1 MATKTASKKTQTR
14 IDDAKKLHDF
24 MDKSEGISKIRPGVI
39 KVEAP
44 TSGPKI
50 FRQGDVAMIL
60 REDLPME
67 VPKTAKVLKTR
78 TLRRGENGGLHQLQ
92 KASGVV
98 FYEDPVTKTRYV
110 ISENGV
116 GLEHGGKHSDGGHHV
131 VDLPRGHFE
140 VRIQEEQT
148 AQGTRQVID

>member
-1 MATKTASKKTQTR
+1 MATKTAPKNVDR
-14 IDDAKKLHDF
+14 MKKLIESRERS
-24 MDKSEGISKIRPGVI
+24 KVQISQIKPGVI
-39 KVEAP
+39 QIEAP
-44 TSGPKI
+44 KPSGPKI

-78 TLRRGENGGLHQLQ
+78 TLRKGENGGLHQLQ
-92 KASGVV
+92 KATGVV
-98 FYEDPVTKTRYV
+98 FYEDPQSKIRYV

-116 GLEHGGKHSDGGHHV
+116 GLEHGGQHSDGGHHV

-140 VRIQEEQT
+140 VRIQTEQT
-148 AQGTRQVID
+148 NRGARFVID